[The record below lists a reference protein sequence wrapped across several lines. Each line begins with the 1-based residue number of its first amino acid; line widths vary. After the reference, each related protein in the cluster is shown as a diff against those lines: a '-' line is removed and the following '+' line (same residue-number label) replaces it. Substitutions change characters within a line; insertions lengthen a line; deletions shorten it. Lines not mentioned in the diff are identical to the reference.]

1 MAIFIFSDF
10 FRQERGK
17 EGEMGKYVKTNIGT
31 MPLEDYYDMVAYQN
45 GFGSYDDMKEQ
56 GFSVTVN
63 PESIISDKTNS

>member
-56 GFSVTVN
+56 
-63 PESIISDKTNS
+63 